1 MELQNLLKIQKTLP
15 KMVPCSGTVRQQQRR
30 LHLYQGNTR
39 PPRVNGNVIGR
50 RSKRLTGPRSA
61 GRMEAHLRRPLV
73 AERATMRATPIVWD
87 LYLLTGR
94 WPSLMTGLPTLLSK
108 EMIFFLIRRFNLTLL

>member
-15 KMVPCSGTVRQQQRR
+15 KMVQCSGTVRQQQRR

-87 LYLLTGR
+87 LYLLTGK
-94 WPSLMTGLPTLLSK
+94 WPSPMTGRPTSLSK
-108 EMIFFLIRRFNLTLL
+108 EMTFFWILEI